1 MLFRSNLDQLS
12 PGFTHLQ
19 HAQPVSLGHEI
30 NKHSF
35 SLLRDIQRFTD
46 WDKRIDQSP
55 LGSAALAGTSL
66 ISDPLWIAKQLGF
79 SQISDNSIDAVSDR
93 DFVAEYLFICAMTSI
108 HLSKLAEEIILM
120 STSEFNYLTLDDSFS
135 TGSSIMPQ
143 KKNPDAAE
151 LARGKTGRFIGN
163 LNSLL
168 ITLKALPFAY
178 NRDLQEDKE
187 VVFDSHDNLILI
199 LKAFTGM
206 ISTMKFNKNRLK
218 EAAIK
223 SHSLATEVADYLVRK
238 NIAFADAHEISGNCV
253 KLAETLN
260 KEVHEL
266 SINEFKSINSIFDK
280 DILNY
285 LNPTQSLKSR
295 NNFMGTAPDNVEI
308 QVKRIQQQMA
318 VFTTW
323 SRSEEHT
330 SELQSH

>member
-1 MLFRSNLDQLS
+1 
-12 PGFTHLQ
+12 
-19 HAQPVSLGHEI
+19 
-30 NKHSF
+30 
-35 SLLRDIQRFTD
+35 
-46 WDKRIDQSP
+46 
-55 LGSAALAGTSL
+55 
-66 ISDPLWIAKQLGF
+66 
-79 SQISDNSIDAVSDR
+79 
-93 DFVAEYLFICAMTSI
+93 
-108 HLSKLAEEIILM
+108 M

-218 EAAIK
+218 ESAIK

-266 SINEFKSINSIFDK
+266 SINEFKSINNIFDK

-285 LNPTQSLKSR
+285 LDPTQSLKSR
-295 NNFMGTAPDNVEI
+295 NNFMGTAPDNVEN

-318 VFTTW
+318 VFTNW
-323 SRSEEHT
+323 SAKNP
-330 SELQSH
+330 LLGLKI